1 MFAWLEKNPFFFAVC
16 VFIVIAYAGIVEI
29 LPDFANRA
37 RPLEGTKPD
46 TV

>member
-29 LPDFANRA
+29 LPDYAKWLQHL
-37 RPLEGTKPD
+37 PLSNDPS
-46 TV
+46 V

>member
-29 LPDFANRA
+29 LPDFAAIGELKITER
-37 RPLEGTKPD
+37 
-46 TV
+46 